1 MKSSGLFRLWKPS
14 VFQGVLKNRRR
25 YFEGWYFKL
34 VSADRGTV
42 LAIIPGV
49 ALGDSGAIA
58 VAVPK
63 SAPTAFVQVI
73 DGRTTRSV
81 FVRYPVED
89 FTFERR
95 KFALGVGRN
104 RFSLS
109 EVNLDIDTEEIFLKG
124 RFEIHRPSEYPVSLL
139 APGVMGPFAFVPL
152 MECHHGVVSMNHSL
166 SGAGS
171 IEWRIAGTPR
181 TQIDLHGG
189 LGYIE
194 KDWGRSFP
202 TSWIWA
208 QSNHFDHKNVSIMV
222 SVARIP
228 WVGSY
233 FTGFMA
239 ILWIEGRFHTFA
251 TYTGA
256 RLASINLTRDQVEI
270 EIEARR
276 RRLLLRAYRAAHGI
290 LLAPVEG
297 RMDRRITESIDA
309 AIEVTLTDR
318 RGNTLFEGTGQVA
331 GLEVAGDV
339 AELLAGAGLAAAPEL
354 GTTPLS

>member
-1 MKSSGLFRLWKPS
+1 MGSGRLFRLWKPS
-14 VFQGVLKNRRR
+14 VFQGVLKRNRR

-34 VSADRGTV
+34 VSEDRKTV

-49 ALGDSGAIA
+49 ALGEPADDGSI
-58 VAVPK
+58 
-63 SAPTAFVQVI
+63 SSTAFVQVI

-81 FVRYPVED
+81 FVRYPLEE
-89 FTFERR
+89 FSFSRGR
-95 KFALGVGRN
+95 FGIKVGKN
-104 RFSLS
+104 QFSLS
-109 EVNLDIDTEEIFLKG
+109 SVELDIDSPELRLKG
-124 RFEIHRPSEYPVSLL
+124 HFEIHQPAEFPTSIV
-139 APGVMGPFAFVPL
+139 APGVMGPFAFVPF
-152 MECHHGVVSMNHSL
+152 MECYHGVVSMNHSL
-166 SGAGS
+166 SGRGE
-171 IEWRIAGTPR
+171 IEWRGTGGPNAPIHLDR
-181 TQIDLHGG
+181 G

-208 QSNHFDHKNVSIMV
+208 QSNHFDRKNVCIMV

-228 WVGSY
+228 WLRSY

-256 RLASINLTRDQVEI
+256 RLSSIALSKEQVEI
-270 EIEARR
+270 EIVDRK
-276 RRLLLRAYRAAHGI
+276 RRLIVQASRAAHGI

-309 AIEVTLTDR
+309 AIEVSLYDR
-318 RGNTLFEGTGQVA
+318 SGSLLFEGTGEVA
-331 GLEVAGDV
+331 GLEVAGDI
-339 AELLAGAGLAAAPEL
+339 AELLAGAGLSSAPEL
-354 GTTPLS
+354 ETRVL